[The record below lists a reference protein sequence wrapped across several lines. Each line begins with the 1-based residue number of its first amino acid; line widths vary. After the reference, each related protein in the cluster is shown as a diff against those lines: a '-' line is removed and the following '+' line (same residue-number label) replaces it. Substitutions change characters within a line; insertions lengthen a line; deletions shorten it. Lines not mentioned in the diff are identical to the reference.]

1 MSNKIGVG
9 VITCRAEDRLRQSL
23 PLVPDV
29 DELVIVNDG
38 TPYSN
43 DVYLG
48 KKVIQHERNKGVGIA
63 KNTALRHLIQS
74 GMDHLFLI
82 EDDVLIKNDKVF
94 EQYIKTAE
102 VSGIWHLSYAL
113 QGPANRKQVKQGGL
127 DLNNRGGYLQDS
139 EPNPRQIVEY
149 RDGISVALYPNCV
162 GAFTYYLRGIIKH
175 VGYFREAYKNSWEHV
190 SHTKSIIDAGLH
202 PEFWYF
208 ADIANSWEYLDDIP
222 NCIENSTI
230 AKTPEWKQQLREGM
244 EYFKKIHG
252 YYPQQVPDTPPSKV
266 METLERIEKNYAKEE
281 LV

>member
-23 PLVPDV
+23 PLVPNV

-74 GMDHLFLI
+74 GCDHLFLV

-102 VSGIWHLSYAL
+102 VSGIHHLSYGL
-113 QGPANRKQVKQGGL
+113 QGPANRKQVVGGGISL
-127 DLNNRGGYLQDS
+127 ANRGGYLQDS

-149 RDGISVALYPNCV
+149 GDGVSVALYPNCV
-162 GAFTYYLRGIIKH
+162 GAFSYFLRGVIKAVGYHDERFNGNCWEHCDLTYRIIK
-175 VGYFREAYKNSWEHV
+175 
-190 SHTKSIIDAGLH
+190 AGLH
-202 PEFWYF
+202 PSWWWF
-208 ADIANSWEYLDDIP
+208 ADIANSWNYLDDIP
-222 NCIENSTI
+222 NCIANSTI
-230 AKTPEWKQQLREGM
+230 AKSPEWNQKLREGM
-244 EYFKKIHG
+244 EYFKHLHG
-252 YYPQQVPDTPPSKV
+252 HYPQQVPDTPPNKV
-266 METLERIEKNYAKEE
+266 MEILETIEKNYARN
-281 LV
+281 